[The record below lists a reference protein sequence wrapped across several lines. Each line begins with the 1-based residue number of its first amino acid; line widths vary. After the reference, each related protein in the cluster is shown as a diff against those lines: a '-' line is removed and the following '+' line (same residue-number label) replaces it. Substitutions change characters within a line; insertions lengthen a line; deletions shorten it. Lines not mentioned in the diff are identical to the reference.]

1 MPGGRYYLSVLARL
15 GWALALFGGVLAYL
29 APGAKWRLP
38 ACFLEQPE
46 DVAVRIPDL
55 RVGAV
60 GRLFGLALERYPL
73 RLEGLEDDAFGK
85 YQLPPDKRHSQE
97 GEDPSET
104 TSTEGQ
110 EGGLWAPDYHPNGH
124 V

>member
-1 MPGGRYYLSVLARL
+1 M
-15 GWALALFGGVLAYL
+15 LAYL
-29 APGAKWRLP
+29 APGARWRLP
-38 ACFLEQPE
+38 ACFLEQPK
-46 DVAVRIPDL
+46 DVAVRVPDL

-60 GRLFGLALERYPL
+60 GRLFGLALERHPL
-73 RLEGLEDDAFGK
+73 RLDGLEDDGSTRHLLRKLDEDGLVVRPAFGK

-104 TSTEGQ
+104 ASTEGQ